1 MNRKRHTYDHMS
13 SMFITL
19 HMLLVCLYPNHKS
32 PYHRKLNRMSIP
44 TSLRSSKNKRRKW
57 CLSWLLSPAILAVPF
72 LLTAGCGDGRPNRVA
87 VSGKVLIDGKPMEY
101 GIIQVLPAGH
111 RAATGT
117 IQPDGSFTLGC
128 YEKDD
133 GCVTGTHPVRVD
145 GREPLGLTKTKWH
158 APKHFAFPGTS
169 RVNVTID
176 APTDELVVELSSGG
190 EKAFTPFVEVLASGI
205 SDEQMEEYDQP
216 Y

>member
-1 MNRKRHTYDHMS
+1 MD
-13 SMFITL
+13 
-19 HMLLVCLYPNHKS
+19 
-32 PYHRKLNRMSIP
+32 IP
-44 TSLRSSKNKRRKW
+44 MALTEAIHERRKGRHSR
-57 CLSWLLSPAILAVPF
+57 LLLSAILALPL
-72 LLTAGCGDGRPNRVA
+72 LLTTGCGDGRPKRVE
-87 VSGKVLIDGKPMEY
+87 VSGKVLVDGKPMQY
-101 GIIQVLPAGH
+101 GIIQVLPPGH

-133 GCVTGTHPVRVD
+133 GCVPGTHPVRVD

-176 APTDELVVELSSGG
+176 APTEELVVELSSGSKKPF
-190 EKAFTPFVEVLASGI
+190 EPFVEVLASGI
-205 SDEQMEEYDQP
+205 SDEQMKEYDQP